1 MPTTASAPLKD
12 ATDATRDLR
21 PLDSFREPG
30 SDDRALTV
38 DPAATAQEALRARG
52 QGAVDTPASGGTATV
67 GAERRDIAATP
78 GEAPAQPP
86 EPQRAAR
93 TEVRQ
98 YRARPLS
105 RSGRRGLATARGLG
119 WFSIALGLAEV
130 LMPRLIART
139 LGVPSESLVRL
150 YGIRE
155 IVTGV
160 GLLTAR
166 DPAPWVAARV
176 AGDAVDLA
184 TLMPQAVAGHPQRGP
199 AIAALAT
206 VAAVTAV
213 DAGTV
218 TALRGEQR
226 RQARP
231 VYDYS
236 DRSGFP
242 RPTHEMRG
250 AALKDFT
257 MPRDMRGPMPRLVR
271 DGEAG

>member
-1 MPTTASAPLKD
+1 MQPTASA
-12 ATDATRDLR
+12 TDAPNATHDRDLR

-30 SDDRALTV
+30 RDDRALTD
-38 DPAATAQEALRARG
+38 DPAATAQHELQMRG
-52 QGAVDTPASGGTATV
+52 QGATSTTT
-67 GAERRDIAATP
+67 GAGPTST
-78 GEAPAQPP
+78 GSAQPP
-86 EPQRAAR
+86 APQRAAPAQI
-93 TEVRQ
+93 RQ

-105 RSGRRGLATARGLG
+105 RSGRRSLSTARGLG

-130 LMPRLIART
+130 LMPRMIART

-150 YGIRE
+150 YGLRE

-176 AGDAVDLA
+176 AGDALDIA
-184 TLMPQAVAGHPQRGP
+184 TLLPQVAGGHPQRGP
-199 AIAALAT
+199 AIAALAA
-206 VAAVTAV
+206 VAGVTAV
-213 DAGTV
+213 DAATAA
-218 TALRGEQR
+218 ALRVEHH

-242 RPTHEMRG
+242 KPAHEMRG
-250 AALKDFT
+250 AALADFS
-257 MPRDMRGPMPRLVR
+257 MPRDMRGPMPPLNRGGDR
-271 DGEAG
+271 GER

>member
-1 MPTTASAPLKD
+1 MQTTASTPLKD
-12 ATDATRDLR
+12 ATDASRDLR

-30 SDDRALTV
+30 REDRALTD
-38 DPAATAQEALRARG
+38 DPAATAQQELQVRG
-52 QGAVDTPASGGTATV
+52 QGATNTTAAVAPMSSGSIEPPA
-67 GAERRDIAATP
+67 
-78 GEAPAQPP
+78 
-86 EPQRAAR
+86 PQRAAR
-93 TEVRQ
+93 PEVRQ

-105 RSGRRGLATARGLG
+105 RSGRRSLSTARGLG

-130 LMPRLIART
+130 LMPRMIART
-139 LGVPSESLVRL
+139 LGVPSDSLVRL
-150 YGIRE
+150 YGLRE

-176 AGDAVDLA
+176 AGDALDIA
-184 TLMPQAVAGHPQRGP
+184 TLLPQTAAGHPQRGP

-206 VAAVTAV
+206 VAGVTAV
-213 DAGTV
+213 DAA
-218 TALRGEQR
+218 TAAALQVEHR

-242 RPTHEMRG
+242 KPAHEMRG

-257 MPRDMRGPMPRLVR
+257 MPRDMRGPMPPLNRSGDR
-271 DGEAG
+271 